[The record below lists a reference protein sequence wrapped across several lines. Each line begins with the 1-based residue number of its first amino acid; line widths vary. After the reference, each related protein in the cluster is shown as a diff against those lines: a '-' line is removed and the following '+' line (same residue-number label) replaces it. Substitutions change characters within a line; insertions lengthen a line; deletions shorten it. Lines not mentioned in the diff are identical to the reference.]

1 MVAAAVH
8 PSCVASL
15 PLHSSP
21 PTPLPFS
28 HFWCKGR
35 FLSSNLYHNLE
46 KKYKAQFPGSPKS
59 LIFWPDMH
67 SNSTSTQLGN
77 LQGVIHLTDYYKGN

>member
-1 MVAAAVH
+1 MGAAAVH
-8 PSCVASL
+8 PSFVASL
-15 PLHSSP
+15 PLHSCP
-21 PTPLPFS
+21 PTPLRFS

-59 LIFWPDMH
+59 LIFWPEMH
-67 SNSTSTQLGN
+67 PTPHPGRSHDRQSPGISLGIS
-77 LQGVIHLTDYYKGN
+77 GVS

>member
-1 MVAAAVH
+1 MGAAAVH

-15 PLHSSP
+15 PLLSSP
-21 PTPLPFS
+21 PTPLRFS

-59 LIFWPDMH
+59 
-67 SNSTSTQLGN
+67 GN
-77 LQGVIHLTDYYKGN
+77 LQGYTAGKLCDYTGS